1 MTLSTQF
8 YTMIAMIFMGGW
20 LGASLD
26 TYHRFLQRSK
36 RKYFVVFVNDILF
49 WVVQGLSMFY
59 TLLLVNEGELR
70 FYVFVAMLCGYAAYQ
85 SLLKSLYL
93 RILEYL
99 IQTAISVYRFL
110 LRTAELLIVRP
121 LKLLYQ
127 LLVVIILGI
136 LNFLMVFGQLLLK
149 ICLMILKICF
159 APIKWIGMLAWK
171 ILPSA
176 FTNYIENIFYKC
188 AGFFQKV
195 ENIKPI
201 LLKWWKKIR
210 KL

>member
-49 WVVQGLSMFY
+49 WVVQGLSIFY

-93 RILEYL
+93 RALEYI
-99 IQTAISVYRFL
+99 IQTAISLYRFL
-110 LRTAELLIVRP
+110 MRTAELLIVRP

-136 LNFLMVFGQLLLK
+136 VNFLMVFGQLLLK
-149 ICLMILKICF
+149 ISLVILKICF

-176 FTNYIENIFYKC
+176 FTNYIANIFYKC